1 MSEVDCRVRPSEW
14 LCATGVLRLF
24 GGFELAVAV
33 CCDCWNLGSGC
44 GACVRSSFLAAGG
57 NNRAGVILIVDGTVL
72 AVVVSVIAW

>member
-33 CCDCWNLGSGC
+33 CDCLLLGSGC
-44 GACVRSSFLAAGG
+44 GLVSGRQAAWRPGCSWLVSLELVGG
-57 NNRAGVILIVDGTVL
+57 TSGSCRDR
-72 AVVVSVIAW
+72 